1 VIPLLTIVGPTA
13 VGKSAV
19 ALALA
24 REIGAEIVSAD
35 SRKIYKYMDIGTAK
49 PTQEKRKE
57 IPYHLLDLIEPQEE
71 FSAGRFG
78 EEAEKVITQVQG
90 RGKVPLL
97 VGGSGLYVVAVTEGL
112 FSGPSADKGRRE
124 RWKEEAK
131 KSGGLCLYEKLRE
144 VDPPAA
150 SRIHPHDLVRII
162 RALEVYEETGMPIS
176 SLQCR
181 GNRGTSKPYNL
192 IIFGLNRP
200 RENLYQRIEQR
211 AERMFEQGLI
221 NEVRN
226 LLSRGY
232 RENLVSMQGLGYREV
247 CAYLRGEYDENE
259 ALRLLKRNT
268 RRYAKRQLTW
278 FRKDGRVR
286 WLDISENES
295 PEEIAL
301 RIEKILAS
309 RGWKG

>member
-1 VIPLLTIVGPTA
+1 
-13 VGKSAV
+13 VGKSGT

-24 REIGAEIVSAD
+24 KEIGGEIVSAD

-57 IPYHLLDLIEPQEE
+57 IPHHLLDLIEPDEE

-78 EEAEKVITQVQG
+78 EEADKVIPRICERG
-90 RGKVPLL
+90 RVPLL
-97 VGGSGLYVVAVTEGL
+97 VGGSGLYVVAATEGL
-112 FSGPSADKGRRE
+112 FSGPAADKDRRR

-131 KSGGLCLYEKLRE
+131 ESGILCLYEKLRKI
-144 VDPPAA
+144 DPPAA

-162 RALEVYEETGMPIS
+162 RALEVYEETGRPIS

-181 GNRGTSKPYNL
+181 GNRGKSKDYNL
-192 IIFGLNRP
+192 IIIGLNRP

-211 AERMFEQGLI
+211 VERMFAQGLVK
-221 NEVRN
+221 EVRN
-226 LLSRGY
+226 LLNQGY
-232 RENLVSMQGLGYREV
+232 GEDLVSMQGLGYKEV
-247 CAYLRGEYDENE
+247 SAYLRGEFDENE
-259 ALRLLKRNT
+259 AMRLLKRNT

-278 FRKDGRVR
+278 FRKDERIQ
-286 WLDISENES
+286 WLDINENET
-295 PEEIAL
+295 PEEVAT

>member
-13 VGKSAV
+13 VGKSGA
-19 ALALA
+19 ALVLA
-24 REIGAEIVSAD
+24 KEIGGEIVSAD

-49 PTQEKRKE
+49 PTEEKRKE
-57 IPYHLLDLIEPQEE
+57 IPHHLLDLIAPDEE

-78 EEAEKVITQVQG
+78 EEAEKVITQVYERG
-90 RGKVPLL
+90 RVPLL
-97 VGGSGLYVVAVTEGL
+97 VGGSGLYIVAATEGL
-112 FSGPSADKGRRE
+112 FSGPSADKGRRK

-131 KSGGLCLYEKLRE
+131 ESGSLCLYEKLRK

-162 RALEVYEETGMPIS
+162 RALEVYAETGKPIS
-176 SLQCR
+176 GLQCR
-181 GNRGTSKPYNL
+181 GNRGKSKDYNL
-192 IIFGLNRP
+192 IIIGLNRP

-211 AERMFEQGLI
+211 VERMFDQGLVE
-221 NEVRN
+221 EVRS
-226 LLSRGY
+226 LLRQGY
-232 RENLVSMQGLGYREV
+232 RENLVSMQGLGYKEV
-247 CAYLRGEYDENE
+247 CAYLRGEYDESE
-259 ALRLLKRNT
+259 AIRLLKRNT

-278 FRKDGRVR
+278 FRKGEQIQ

-295 PEEIAL
+295 PEEVVT
-301 RIEKILAS
+301 RIKKILAG

>member
-1 VIPLLTIVGPTA
+1 VIPLLAIVGPTA
-13 VGKSAV
+13 VGKSGT

-24 REIGAEIVSAD
+24 KEIGGEIVSAD
-35 SRKIYKYMDIGTAK
+35 SPK

-57 IPYHLLDLIEPQEE
+57 IPHHLLDLIEPDEE

-78 EEAEKVITQVQG
+78 EEADKVIPRICERG
-90 RGKVPLL
+90 RVPLL
-97 VGGSGLYVVAVTEGL
+97 VGGSGLYVVAATEGL
-112 FSGPSADKGRRE
+112 FSGPAADKDRRR

-131 KSGGLCLYEKLRE
+131 ESGILCLYEKLRKI
-144 VDPPAA
+144 DPPAA

-162 RALEVYEETGMPIS
+162 RALEVYEETGRPIS

-181 GNRGTSKPYNL
+181 GNRGKSKDYNL
-192 IIFGLNRP
+192 IIIGLNRP

-211 AERMFEQGLI
+211 VERMFAQGLVK
-221 NEVRN
+221 EVRN
-226 LLSRGY
+226 LLNQGY
-232 RENLVSMQGLGYREV
+232 GEDLVSMQGLGYKEV
-247 CAYLRGEYDENE
+247 SAYLRGEFDENE
-259 ALRLLKRNT
+259 AMRLLKRNT

-278 FRKDGRVR
+278 FRKDERIQ
-286 WLDISENES
+286 WLDINENET
-295 PEEIAL
+295 PEEVEVAT